1 MKLAR
6 TIGLHLAAVAVAALI
21 HVRWH
26 PEQRPEQRRPHGWAD
41 WQYTTRLL
49 ALDRPLH
56 LWREEDDP
64 DPEGWSHRHW
74 HEMAVRAEQ
83 SGDLD
88 LALALWERYR
98 PRPICGLDP
107 EPEWAA
113 KAYADLCYRMGRRA
127 CFLTLYVRLMGQ
139 TFEDEPGQLDFTF
152 MSRLPDL
159 GIDRA
164 RFLRGLVYEFPSPKH
179 MRSERPEVD
188 PFSLALAIERARL
201 TDVMLPWLRREA
213 SNSALNA
220 HNRSRAQQTLRHL
233 REQAGSLLLRTDA
246 RSGRSPTD

>member
-6 TIGLHLAAVAVAALI
+6 AIALQVAAVAVAALI

-26 PEQRPEQRRPHGWAD
+26 PEPRQEQRRPHGWAD
-41 WQYTTRLL
+41 WQYTTSLL

-56 LWREEDDP
+56 VWRAEDDP

-88 LALALWERYR
+88 LALAVWERYR
-98 PRPICGLDP
+98 PRRSCGLDP

-127 CFLTLYVRLMGQ
+127 CVLTLYVQMMRQ
-139 TFEDEPGQLDFTF
+139 IFEDEPGVDFT
-152 MSRLPDL
+152 MMARLPGL
-159 GIDRA
+159 GVDRA
-164 RFLRGLVYEFPSPKH
+164 RFLRGLVYQFPSPKH
-179 MRSERPEVD
+179 ARSERPEVD

-213 SNSALNA
+213 SNSALDA
-220 HNRSRAQQTLRHL
+220 HNRSRAERTLQFL
-233 REQAGSLLLRTDA
+233 REQAGSLIRLPRQASTD
-246 RSGRSPTD
+246 